1 MKVKDESEKV
11 GLKLNIQKTKIM
23 KSGPI
28 TPWQIDG
35 ETVKNFYFGGSKITA
50 DGDCSYEIKTLAPWK
65 KSYDQPR
72 QHIKKQRHYFAD
84 KVCLIKAIVFSVVM
98 YGCKS

>member
-1 MKVKDESEKV
+1 MAAVK
-11 GLKLNIQKTKIM
+11 LKEA
-23 KSGPI
+23 S
-28 TPWQIDG
+28 
-35 ETVKNFYFGGSKITA
+35 
-50 DGDCSYEIKTLAPWK
+50 PWK

-84 KVCLIKAIVFSVVM
+84 KVHIIKATVFLVVM